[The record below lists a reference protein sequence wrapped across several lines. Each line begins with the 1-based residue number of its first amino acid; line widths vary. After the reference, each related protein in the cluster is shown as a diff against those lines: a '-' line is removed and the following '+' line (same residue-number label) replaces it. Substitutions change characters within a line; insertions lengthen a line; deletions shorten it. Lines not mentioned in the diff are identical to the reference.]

1 MVSALFK
8 IYLRFKIIILGL
20 KYHKVFNNLLLGY
33 YQDQMAEKH
42 KKLPQIMFID
52 NDEHIRDSLK
62 VFFDSS
68 QMDLLI
74 FQSASEGLNSL
85 KYQKIDMVISDYFLP
100 DMNGVDFLN
109 QVAKNDPGIIRILMA
124 TIVNDD
130 LKLEI
135 LKAGIDRFIEKPL
148 TITSLDM
155 IINELTK

>member
-1 MVSALFK
+1 MTET
-8 IYLRFKIIILGL
+8 Y
-20 KYHKVFNNLLLGY
+20 
-33 YQDQMAEKH
+33 

-74 FQSASEGLNSL
+74 FKSASEGLNSL

-100 DMNGVDFLN
+100 DMNGIEFLN
-109 QVAKNDPGIIRILMA
+109 LVAKNNPGITRILMA

>member
-1 MVSALFK
+1 
-8 IYLRFKIIILGL
+8 
-20 KYHKVFNNLLLGY
+20 
-33 YQDQMAEKH
+33 MAEEY
-42 KKLPQIMFID
+42 KKLPRIMVID
-52 NDEHIRDSLK
+52 NDEHVRDSLK

-100 DMNGVDFLN
+100 DMDGIDFLN
-109 QVAKNDPGIIRILMA
+109 QVAKNDPSITRILMA

-148 TITSLDM
+148 TIPSLDM

>member
-1 MVSALFK
+1 
-8 IYLRFKIIILGL
+8 
-20 KYHKVFNNLLLGY
+20 
-33 YQDQMAEKH
+33 MAEKY

-100 DMNGVDFLN
+100 DMNGIEFLKL
-109 QVAKNDPGIIRILMA
+109 VAKNDPDITRILMA

-130 LKLEI
+130 LRLEI
-135 LKAGIDRFIEKPL
+135 LKAGIDRLIEKPL

>member
-1 MVSALFK
+1 
-8 IYLRFKIIILGL
+8 
-20 KYHKVFNNLLLGY
+20 
-33 YQDQMAEKH
+33 MAEKH

-109 QVAKNDPGIIRILMA
+109 QVAKNDPGITRILMA